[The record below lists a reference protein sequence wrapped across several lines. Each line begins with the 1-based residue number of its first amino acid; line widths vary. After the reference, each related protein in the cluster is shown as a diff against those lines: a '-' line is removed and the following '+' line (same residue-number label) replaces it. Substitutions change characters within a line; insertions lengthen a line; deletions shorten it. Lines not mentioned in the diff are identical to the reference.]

1 MVCGVDDLMVCLAAS
16 VSTRADWVVDEAF
29 VGAFEEC
36 YRNAKGNFDR
46 RRRPWCT
53 IRRCIKAYRTGR
65 ASEFDTLRHYLK
77 EAKDELTEEA
87 QEAATDQ
94 ATEAFQDLAEKMAD
108 WLECLEF

>member
-46 RRRPWCT
+46 R
-53 IRRCIKAYRTGR
+53 
-65 ASEFDTLRHYLK
+65 K
-77 EAKDELTEEA
+77 EEEA
-87 QEAATDQ
+87 MVHYQVVVKGGLFGIHTCCIHYRPSKWMIQSITSAVRS
-94 ATEAFQDLAEKMAD
+94 FL
-108 WLECLEF
+108 LHVS

>member
-1 MVCGVDDLMVCLAAS
+1 MKHLWARS
-16 VSTRADWVVDEAF
+16 
-29 VGAFEEC
+29 
-36 YRNAKGNFDR
+36 RNATGMPRATSTGGR

>member
-46 RRRPWCT
+46 R
-53 IRRCIKAYRTGR
+53 
-65 ASEFDTLRHYLK
+65 K
-77 EAKDELTEEA
+77 EEEA
-87 QEAATDQ
+87 MVHYQEVYQSLQDRKGLRVRHA
-94 ATEAFQDLAEKMAD
+94 EALSEGSQRRTN
-108 WLECLEF
+108 